1 MTGVVVDAV
10 RLAGATIRIHA
21 HSHRNEARC
30 PKCDTPSSRVHSRYR
45 RRPAD
50 TAIGARPVVL
60 ELTVRRFFCINTR
73 CTTITFA
80 EQLPGLTKRCARRTT
95 MLDGVLE
102 AIGLAL
108 AGRAG
113 ARLAARIGISA
124 GRDTLLRAVRAIP
137 DRPIER
143 TPILGIDDFAIRRGH
158 HYGTVI
164 VDLTTSRPIDL
175 LPDRTSDTVA
185 AWLRDHPGAEVV
197 CRDRAGAYAEAVRVG
212 APDAVQVADRWHLW
226 HNLVGAVED
235 TVVRHRSDLCPP
247 VDLADPGEV
256 ATDTAGSEIDGGT
269 STTGTEL
276 PDGRLATRTRERHAA
291 VQQLVSNGMTI
302 SAISKKLG
310 LDRKTV
316 RRFARAHEIDELLTT
331 TRTAGPT
338 LLRGYETY
346 LRDRFAAGCTDAA
359 RLTAEITERGYRG
372 SARTVRR
379 FLASLRTEHRTRP
392 APPPT
397 PSARQVTGWLTSRP
411 DRLTDADSRRLADI
425 LERSPALTVLR
436 EHVRGFAEIMVERRG
451 LELASWMTDVDATGS
466 PALRSFTVGLRR
478 DLDAVAAGLTLEHN
492 SGPVEGHVNRIKML
506 KRQMYGR
513 ANLDL
518 LRKRVLHLE

>member
-1 MTGVVVDAV
+1 MT
-10 RLAGATIRIHA
+10 
-21 HSHRNEARC
+21 
-30 PKCDTPSSRVHSRYR
+30 
-45 RRPAD
+45 
-50 TAIGARPVVL
+50 
-60 ELTVRRFFCINTR
+60 TR
-73 CTTITFA
+73 W
-80 EQLPGLTKRCARRTT
+80 ARRTPV
-95 MLDGVLE
+95 LDAVIE

-113 ARLAARIGISA
+113 ARLAARLGIAA

-137 DRPIER
+137 DRPIET

-185 AWLRDHPGAEVV
+185 AWLQEHPGAEVV

-212 APDAVQVADRWHLW
+212 APEAVQVADRWHLW

-235 TVVRHRSDLCPP
+235 TVVRHRCDLPPP
-247 VDLADPGEV
+247 VEPVDSDEV
-256 ATDTAGSEIDGGT
+256 ATDTTASEIDCGT
-269 STTGTEL
+269 STTGADV
-276 PDGRLATRTRERHAA
+276 PDGRLITRTRERHAA

-302 SAISKKLG
+302 SAISRKLS

-316 RRFARAHEIDELLTT
+316 RRFARADDLDELLTT

-338 LLRGYETY
+338 LLSEHETY
-346 LRDRFAAGCTDAA
+346 LRDRFAAGCTDGT

-372 SARTVRR
+372 SAKTVRR
-379 FLASLRTEHRTRP
+379 FLAPLRAAHRTRP
-392 APPPT
+392 APPPV
-397 PSARQVTGWLTSRP
+397 PSVRQVTGWLTARP
-411 DRLTDADSRRLADI
+411 DRLTDVDSHRLADI
-425 LERSPALTVLR
+425 LERSPALNALQR
-436 EHVRGFAEIMVERRG
+436 HVRGFAELMTERRG
-451 LELASWMTDVDATGS
+451 HELPEWMSDVDATGS
-466 PALRSFTVGLRR
+466 PALQSFTTGLRR
-478 DLDAVAAGLTLEHN
+478 DLDAVTAGLTLEHN

-518 LRKRVLHLE
+518 LRKRVIHLE